1 MMHCSKCGLQLDAS
15 SRFCSGCG
23 TPTGPATAP
32 TIPASAGIPAQGQ
45 VIVVHS
51 GKSAGLAAVLSFF
64 WCGLGQIY
72 NGQIGKGLLF
82 GFLYL
87 VSLILIFAIVG
98 IITTPLLWI
107 WGMIDA
113 YQTSERLNREGNL
126 AG

>member
-1 MMHCSKCGLQLDAS
+1 MHCSKCGLQLDAL
-15 SRFCSGCG
+15 SRFCNSCG
-23 TPTGPATAP
+23 TPIGPAQP
-32 TIPASAGIPAQGQ
+32 Q
-45 VIVVHS
+45 VIVVRS
-51 GKSAGLAAVLSFF
+51 SKSAGLAAVLSFF

-82 GFLYL
+82 GFLYF
-87 VSLILIFAIVG
+87 VSLILIFAVIG
-98 IITTPLLWI
+98 ILTTPLLWI